1 MWLWA
6 GQMREAAMD
15 ASYGFARVIA
25 GFLGFTSLVGVV
37 WFGAALT
44 GLELSGGL
52 VLGLTSLA
60 VALIPKR
67 TLNHA
72 RARRAAVTLCFAGVT
87 AGMILVAQNLAP
99 PYPIEWDVVAINLLN
114 ISALVAI
121 ATKARRLAKR

>member
-1 MWLWA
+1 
-6 GQMREAAMD
+6 MD

-25 GFLGFTSLVGVV
+25 GFLGFTSLIGVV

-44 GLELSGGL
+44 GLDLSGGL
-52 VLGLTSLA
+52 VFGFTSLA

-67 TLNHA
+67 MLNHA
-72 RARRAAVTLCFAGVT
+72 RVRRAAVTLCFAGGV

-114 ISALVAI
+114 IGALVAI
-121 ATKARRLAKR
+121 AAKARRLA